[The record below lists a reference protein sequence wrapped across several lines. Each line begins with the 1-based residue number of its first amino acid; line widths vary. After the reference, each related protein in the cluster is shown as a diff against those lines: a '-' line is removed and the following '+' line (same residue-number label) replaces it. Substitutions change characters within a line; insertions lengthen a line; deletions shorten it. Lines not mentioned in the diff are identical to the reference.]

1 MLTAAKIMFY
11 FQLNRRDG
19 DGILALFKKKIENK
33 DNDSEEVILSTDYGC
48 LIIPFSLTK
57 L

>member
-19 DGILALFKKKIENK
+19 DGILALFKKKNRK
-33 DNDSEEVILSTDYGC
+33 
-48 LIIPFSLTK
+48 
-57 L
+57 

>member
-1 MLTAAKIMFY
+1 MVFW
-11 FQLNRRDG
+11 
-19 DGILALFKKKIENK
+19 LFSRKKIENK